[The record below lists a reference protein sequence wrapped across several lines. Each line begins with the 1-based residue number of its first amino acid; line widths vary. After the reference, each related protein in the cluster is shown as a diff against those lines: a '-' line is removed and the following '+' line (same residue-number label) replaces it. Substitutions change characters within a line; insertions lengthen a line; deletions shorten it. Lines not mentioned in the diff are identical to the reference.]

1 MQVST
6 NDFRKGMKI
15 EVDGAPYAIVDFQHV
30 KPGKGGAFVRTK
42 LKHLRLGT
50 VIDRTFRAEEKVP
63 LVNFEEKRMQF
74 LYRDDRFHFMD
85 LETYDQIA
93 LSEDE
98 VRDARQ
104 FLQENT
110 EVEVLYVDGAP
121 IGIELPNFV
130 DLVVVKT
137 EPGVRGDTASGGSKP
152 ATLETGAV
160 VSVPLF
166 INEGDVLRVDTRTG
180 AYISRTAAA
189 AGAGEE
195 RGKAQRRCGP
205 SPQRGA
211 AAHRSRA
218 GARPVGTGGEPGGNP
233 HPYPAGGGS
242 RRGARR
248 ADPAGAG
255 RESRG
260 PPRHRRGTHGRH
272 LLPGAFP
279 DHRPV
284 REGGG
289 RHQGRAGALHH
300 RSHEAHERDR
310 IEGGRPDL
318 QDPGRE
324 RSTGRV
330 RPTPLPPRTQGLTRR
345 KSQWR
350 PVPTAGQLSSAPS
363 PGARRA
369 GPRRCGR
376 RQAPSGAPR
385 GYSAPSLSRC
395 SPFPS
400 PVPRSSGS
408 LPRRPTSR
416 AIPEPGSS
424 GCRPRGPNSPRSPS
438 SRKRESGSTAPASI
452 PTPASASPT
461 PWSESEKT
469 RSSARTWR
477 AASRA
482 GAGRASAPG
491 RPRRPVFSSTRGS
504 SRSPNPRP
512 S

>member
-98 VRDARQ
+98 VGDARQ

-121 IGIELPNFV
+121 IGIELPNFA

-189 AGAGEE
+189 AGAG
-195 RGKAQRRCGP
+195 
-205 SPQRGA
+205 
-211 AAHRSRA
+211 
-218 GARPVGTGGEPGGNP
+218 
-233 HPYPAGGGS
+233 
-242 RRGARR
+242 
-248 ADPAGAG
+248 
-255 RESRG
+255 
-260 PPRHRRGTHGRH
+260 
-272 LLPGAFP
+272 
-279 DHRPV
+279 
-284 REGGG
+284 
-289 RHQGRAGALHH
+289 
-300 RSHEAHERDR
+300 
-310 IEGGRPDL
+310 
-318 QDPGRE
+318 
-324 RSTGRV
+324 
-330 RPTPLPPRTQGLTRR
+330 
-345 KSQWR
+345 
-350 PVPTAGQLSSAPS
+350 
-363 PGARRA
+363 
-369 GPRRCGR
+369 
-376 RQAPSGAPR
+376 
-385 GYSAPSLSRC
+385 
-395 SPFPS
+395 
-400 PVPRSSGS
+400 
-408 LPRRPTSR
+408 
-416 AIPEPGSS
+416 
-424 GCRPRGPNSPRSPS
+424 
-438 SRKRESGSTAPASI
+438 
-452 PTPASASPT
+452 
-461 PWSESEKT
+461 
-469 RSSARTWR
+469 
-477 AASRA
+477 
-482 GAGRASAPG
+482 
-491 RPRRPVFSSTRGS
+491 
-504 SRSPNPRP
+504 
-512 S
+512 